1 MFDRPYR
8 TFFPHRCPHAHIQ
21 VALSTSFSTVIIGH
35 PEVEHISTM
44 SDIWDRKDVILSL
57 NSVKC
62 DVFFVLITVTNRPL
76 VLDKVLLLLQSKATA
91 NATNSLDISTYL
103 WSKLEFKTA
112 NINFEENTIQN
123 VVQIFVPN
131 MLTPLVVISE
141 HSRQTWPI
149 MWLQMPWLL
158 VSPGHRKPWYQ
169 FNYGFMF
176 TDTNSARRV
185 LNVGTHPDSKDPRID
200 IN

>member
-44 SDIWDRKDVILSL
+44 SDIWDRKYVILSL

-62 DVFFVLITVTNRPL
+62 DVFWVLIAVTNSLL
-76 VLDKVLLLLQSKATA
+76 VLDKALFLLQNKAIAKT
-91 NATNSLDISTYL
+91 TISINIYTFSDQI
-103 WSKLEFKTA
+103 WSSCVCA
-112 NINFEENTIQN
+112 NISFEENTIQN
-123 VVQIFVPN
+123 IVQIFVPDI
-131 MLTPLVVISE
+131 LTPLVVMSE

-169 FNYGFMF
+169 LNYGFMF
-176 TDTNSARRV
+176 PDTNSARRV
-185 LNVGTHPDSKDPRID
+185 LNVGIRPDSRID